1 MWTAT
6 METDLKDRRA
16 FLRVDAKPWPELSV
30 EAVLDHDS
38 PALRGLPKSSRLRL
52 SSSSGVHD
60 AEVLVQME
68 ECSLRASGGVMSQP
82 DLQVSLLYN
91 NNCTMIQELGS
102 PNSMQASGS
111 LLLSPASVYSHIF
124 IVKDGKELHTVLT
137 ARQTEDQNE
146 AFLNLK
152 HSMPLLRKLGL
163 PVNASLTIN
172 SESHN
177 NGSCS
182 FAFNSSAGNQ
192 KFSQEFKMEKKFEN
206 VRVQSQL
213 KHTVN
218 YLKNLGVPR
227 SYNFQVELG
236 SEGKI
241 VSLQSQCGD
250 QQAGLRLHL
259 KSFPLLKEMRGTMW
273 HNSSW
278 LHHQGLPLKIEGL
291 GSIKGALSQ
300 LRSRAQ
306 LSVDGHKLLI
316 SGLNVSGADGHLAVL
331 LSHSPTPLNQTRT
344 QHRLDT
350 VLTVQ
355 FKGPLRST
363 SLDIHPKDWRFRL
376 AVEAGGWGTHGGTK
390 EARFTL
396 RHTEHGKTS
405 PAFQVEAWGRHTESQ
420 LKGSMVVNPELSSSF
435 ALIVQGHNS
444 TPRYY

>member
-1 MWTAT
+1 MCNPTKAHVNGSVWKHPGGMWTAT
-6 METDLKDRRA
+6 METVLKGRRA

-38 PALRGLPKSSRLRL
+38 PALRALPKSSRLRL

-91 NNCTMIQELGS
+91 NNCTMIQVQELGS

-177 NGSCS
+177 NGSRS

-192 KFSQEFKMEKKFEN
+192 K
-206 VRVQSQL
+206 
-213 KHTVN
+213 
-218 YLKNLGVPR
+218 
-227 SYNFQVELG
+227 VELG
-236 SEGKI
+236 SAEGKI

-331 LSHSPTPLNQTRT
+331 LSYSPTPLNQTRT

-355 FKGPLRST
+355 FK
-363 SLDIHPKDWRFRL
+363 
-376 AVEAGGWGTHGGTK
+376 
-390 EARFTL
+390 
-396 RHTEHGKTS
+396 
-405 PAFQVEAWGRHTESQ
+405 
-420 LKGSMVVNPELSSSF
+420 
-435 ALIVQGHNS
+435 
-444 TPRYY
+444 